1 MGLRCRKSFKIA
13 PGVRVNINKKSVG
26 ISAGVKGAR
35 VSVNSKGRVTKTVG
49 LPGTGISYTDVST
62 VGKKKTAQPD
72 GSQQPIAPV
81 EPVASAP
88 SPSMT
93 KANNAAAKS
102 LKVLAPIF
110 CIASAMLMLVYPLG
124 GFIAYLF
131 GVFLGSVPRTYQA
144 QQQGTAPV
152 SILKRKGVVIA
163 AVIGFLWFL
172 LCRTIPV

>member
-1 MGLRCRKSFKIA
+1 MGFRFRKSFKIA
-13 PGVRVNINKKSVG
+13 PGVRVNVGKKSVG

-62 VGKKKTAQPD
+62 VGKKKTAQP
-72 GSQQPIAPV
+72 GSTQQPIAPI
-81 EPVASAP
+81 EPAIPTP

-93 KANNAAAKS
+93 KANNVAVKL

-110 CIASAMLMLVYPLG
+110 CVMTAMLMLVYPLG

-144 QQQGTAPV
+144 QQQGITSVP
-152 SILKRKGVVIA
+152 ILKRKGVIIA
-163 AVIGFLWFL
+163 AVVGVLWFL
-172 LCRTIPV
+172 LCRMV